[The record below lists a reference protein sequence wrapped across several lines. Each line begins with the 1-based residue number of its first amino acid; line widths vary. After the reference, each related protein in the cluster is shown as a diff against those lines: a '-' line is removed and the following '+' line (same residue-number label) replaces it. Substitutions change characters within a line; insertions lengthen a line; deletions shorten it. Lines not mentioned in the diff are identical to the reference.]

1 MKLFFLLS
9 FIVLSIQSINA
20 QWVEKYNG
28 DILILKS
35 VSADD
40 NNRENAHLL
49 SKQENEEKEFT
60 SIPQNYKTLI
70 SIGFGYNFNNSYQN
84 NFIFS
89 FDIIPKISKFFLID
103 FKIDGIKEGLTYNT
117 LLNIIPEYKLD
128 LTKKSELSGYFG
140 IGPTI
145 FFYPKGHP
153 GLDASITGQVK
164 IEYSF
169 ETFFINAELRKPV
182 YFYEDSG
189 HIDLLLSLNFGIKIQ
204 NKFK

>member
-1 MKLFFLLS
+1 MKLFSLFS
-9 FIVLSIQSINA
+9 FIVFSLQSINA
-20 QWVEKYNG
+20 QKVEQYTG
-28 DILILKS
+28 DILIFKS
-35 VSADD
+35 VSVND
-40 NNRENAHLL
+40 NNRENVYLL
-49 SKQENEEKEFT
+49 SKTKNEEKEFT
-60 SIPQNYKTLI
+60 SIPENYKTLI
-70 SIGFGYNFNNSYQN
+70 SIGFGYNRNYNYRN

-89 FDIIPKISKFFLID
+89 FDIIPKISENFLLD

-117 LLNIIPEYKLD
+117 LINIIPEYKLD

-153 GLDASITGQVK
+153 GLDASVTGQVK

-169 ETFFINAELRKPV
+169 ETFLINAELRKPV

-189 HIDLLLSLNFGIKIQ
+189 HIDLLLSLNFGIKI
-204 NKFK
+204 

>member
-1 MKLFFLLS
+1 MIF
-9 FIVLSIQSINA
+9 
-20 QWVEKYNG
+20 
-28 DILILKS
+28 KS
-35 VSADD
+35 VSVFDY
-40 NNRENAHLL
+40 NLENVHSQ
-49 SKQENEEKEFT
+49 SKEKNEEKEYA
-60 SIPQNYKTLI
+60 SISENYKTLI

-89 FDIIPKISKFFLID
+89 FDFIPKISEKVFLD
-103 FKIDGIKEGLTYNT
+103 FKIDGIKQGQSYNT

-128 LTKKSELSGYFG
+128 LDKNSKFSGYFG

-153 GLDASITGQVK
+153 GLDASVTGQVK

-169 ETFFINAELRKPV
+169 ETFLINAELRKPV

-189 HIDLLLSLNFGIKIQ
+189 HIDLLLSLNFGIKI
-204 NKFK
+204 